1 MAHPAEIRIS
11 AADAAALSQLL
22 ADRSAA
28 ELAHDARDALAE
40 KLIDAQVVPE
50 RSLTRTVR
58 LHARVSYEELP
69 AGTTRAVV
77 IVNPRDA
84 DPDRG
89 HISVL
94 SPVGRALLGNAVGAV
109 LEVPL
114 PANRS
119 LLVRV
124 AEIEPAAATLSG

>member
-1 MAHPAEIRIS
+1 MAHPAEILIS
-11 AADAAALSQLL
+11 ADDAVTLSQLL
-22 ADRSAA
+22 ADRNAA
-28 ELAHDARDALAE
+28 EQAQDARDALAD
-40 KLIDAQVVPE
+40 KLSDAQIVPE
-50 RSLTRTVR
+50 RSLARTVR
-58 LHARVSYEELP
+58 LHARVTYEELP

-94 SPVGRALLGNAVGAV
+94 SPIGRALLGNAIGAV

-124 AEIEPAAATLSG
+124 TEIEPAAATAIG